1 MKIIENTCLKKKEKT
16 CHLFYS
22 GWVLQVGIFRSLADP
37 RILAA
42 LAPFSE
48 VCRCALTYTVD
59 VGNIM
64 KFIIN
69 GEATG
74 PRTRGTKNAR
84 RNRLDTDFRM
94 WVKWITC
101 RPPSFHCVSRLKCH
115 SGLTTPAN
123 HTSNRPLK
131 WPKCLKFPTHISWS
145 DVSWS
150 WCTLQTVWDCQGRG
164 SPMFRCSSLHPAQ
177 IPGRCTYLHC
187 HTVPD
192 NFPVSV
198 NTCAHCSQ
206 SGQIQRLCS
215 MSPWDL
221 FVWGLMKIDLDCE
234 DRFVDLVP
242 LSIMKHQ
249 WPMIETSGMTGEAP
263 GASTASLN
271 VLPVSWSCQ
280 GSDWSWSKSNMV
292 NIHRRIYK
300 SHKCITI

>member
-1 MKIIENTCLKKKEKT
+1 MKERIMKEIWTNYEGDIKGTWRKYENNWKYMFKKKEKT
-16 CHLFYS
+16 CHLCYS

-37 RILAA
+37 RILAS

-101 RPPSFHCVSRLKCH
+101 RPPSFHCVSRLNCH

-123 HTSNRPLK
+123 HTCNRPLK

-150 WCTLQTVWDCQGRG
+150 WCTLQTHR
-164 SPMFRCSSLHPAQ
+164 L
-177 IPGRCTYLHC
+177 PGFEQ
-187 HTVPD
+187 PD
-192 NFPVSV
+192 
-198 NTCAHCSQ
+198 
-206 SGQIQRLCS
+206 
-215 MSPWDL
+215 
-221 FVWGLMKIDLDCE
+221 
-234 DRFVDLVP
+234 VP
-242 LSIMKHQ
+242 LFIS
-249 WPMIETSGMTGEAP
+249 
-263 GASTASLN
+263 ASSADS
-271 VLPVSWSCQ
+271 
-280 GSDWSWSKSNMV
+280 
-292 NIHRRIYK
+292 R
-300 SHKCITI
+300 